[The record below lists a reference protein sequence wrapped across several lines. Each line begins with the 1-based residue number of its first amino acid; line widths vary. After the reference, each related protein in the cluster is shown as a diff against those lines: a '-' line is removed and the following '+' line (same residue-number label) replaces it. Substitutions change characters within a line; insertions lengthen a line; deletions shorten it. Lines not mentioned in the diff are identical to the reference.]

1 MYIEI
6 LKVIEAGLDNDKQKV
21 INYSKKLSEILKS
34 NGNEKV
40 SNKIEKLIKSKNTR
54 LSSLDSL
61 TSKPFDQ
68 DSKLEMV
75 EVSIPAEGNDSLFFE
90 NFIEKEVVSFMES
103 IHSKEE
109 FLKIGL
115 EVENRLLLYGPPGTG
130 KTSLAKYI
138 SYHTD
143 LPLITVKLDALVSSM
158 LGSTSKNIR
167 KVFDF
172 ASKQPCILFLD
183 EFDVLAKIR
192 DDKNELGELKRV
204 VNSLLQNIDSF
215 SSDSILIAATNHEHI
230 LDNAVWRRFNTT
242 LQLSLPNNDIR
253 KDIIKEYSSI
263 IDNDFVNE
271 SKKMNLLS
279 KAMEDMSPADIKN
292 VIQKTIKQSIVLK
305 ENKLLYSNLL
315 YQVYRTNKL
324 YELGN
329 EKFVKYLLANKVS
342 QKDISVLL
350 GISLRQVRNI
360 IKGVDDNE

>member
-1 MYIEI
+1 MYVEI
-6 LKVIEAGLDNDKQKV
+6 LKIIEAGLDNDKQKV
-21 INYSKKLSEILKS
+21 INYSEKLSEILK
-34 NGNEKV
+34 NKGNEKV

-75 EVSIPAEGNDSLFFE
+75 EVSIPTEDNDSLYFE
-90 NFIEKEVVSFMES
+90 SFIEKEVVSFMES

-109 FLKIGL
+109 FLEMGL

-143 LPLITVKLDALVSSM
+143 LPLITVKLDALISSM

-183 EFDVLAKIR
+183 EFDVLAKVR

-230 LDNAVWRRFNTT
+230 LDSAVWRRFNTT
-242 LQLSLPNNDIR
+242 LQLSLPNEGIR
-253 KDIIKEYSSI
+253 KDIIKEYSNI
-263 IDNDFVNE
+263 MENDFVKE
-271 SKKMNLLS
+271 SKKMNQLS
-279 KAMEDMSPADIKN
+279 KAMQDMSPADIKN
-292 VIQKTIKQSIVLK
+292 IIQKTIKQAIITK
-305 ENKLLYSNLL
+305 KNKLLYSNLL
-315 YQVYRTNKL
+315 YQIYITNKL
-324 YELGN
+324 HDSSN
-329 EKFVKYLLANKVS
+329 EKFVEYLLENKVS
-342 QKDISVLL
+342 QKDISFLL
-350 GISLRQVRNI
+350 DISLRQVRNI
-360 IKGVDDNE
+360 IKGVDNNE